1 MAPVTHKARR
11 CPRCGS
17 NVIGLLMT
25 GEGLPQ
31 FFAVCRHCFKYGETA
46 DDRDE
51 ALELWNRASV
61 GSAVHSH

>member
-1 MAPVTHKARR
+1 MAPVIHKARP

-17 NVIGLLMT
+17 NVIGLMMT

-46 DDRDE
+46 ADRE
-51 ALELWNRASV
+51 QALELWNRDAQTPQPVSP
-61 GSAVHSH
+61 